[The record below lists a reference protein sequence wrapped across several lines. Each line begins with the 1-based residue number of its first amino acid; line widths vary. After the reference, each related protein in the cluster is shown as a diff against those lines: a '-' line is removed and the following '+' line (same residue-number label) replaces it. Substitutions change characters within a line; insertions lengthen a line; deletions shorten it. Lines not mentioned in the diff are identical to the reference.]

1 MKNDIS
7 VDVKANKKMSVQNLI
22 YNIKGACILHLI
34 LVDILSILI
43 LPLRTVAWGRG
54 CLTDKIR

>member
-7 VDVKANKKMSVQNLI
+7 ADVKANKKMSVQNLI

-43 LPLRTVAWGRG
+43 LPLRTVAWGRVA
-54 CLTDKIR
+54 